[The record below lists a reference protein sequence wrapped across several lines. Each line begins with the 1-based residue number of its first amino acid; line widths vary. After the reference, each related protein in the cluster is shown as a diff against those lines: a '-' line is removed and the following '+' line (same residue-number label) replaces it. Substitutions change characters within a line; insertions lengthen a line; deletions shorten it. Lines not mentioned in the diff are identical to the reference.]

1 MPRPGA
7 PDPAAPDELSADER
21 GALAHLYEGGEASP
35 AAAARAA
42 GWRSVRDVV
51 AHARREGFDEEP
63 PARLDAL
70 LLAAARQHAPAR
82 AGVLERL
89 RRWLSTALLQPAVVG
104 AAAVAVIGGTAGVLY
119 LRGQVRV
126 SEPTVGER
134 APAAPRFEAHPA
146 GELAGVAGLDND
158 EASADDLHGAAPGG
172 APTGEGKL
180 DEPGAGAGSEAET
193 RGLTA
198 GPDRTTRPRPLEL
211 PPPEQRHDR
220 TAIRGGPGGGGGGD
234 PALDD
239 RSDGRG
245 VATVI
250 ATADDEVRGGADRG
264 AAGAPA
270 RAGASVE
277 EKPAEPP
284 PGRDGDLGGEDRKA
298 GDATT
303 STPDRVTVT
312 VGQSGGRTTVTNRAQ
327 AENLLR
333 QARTAAARGDCAAVK
348 VMARR
353 VRALDPAYY
362 TASFARDPELE
373 RCL

>member
-21 GALAHLYEGGEASP
+21 GALAHLYEDGEAPP

-89 RRWLSTALLQPAVVG
+89 RRWLSTALLQPAVK
-104 AAAVAVIGGTAGVLY
+104 ARRAVAVIGGTAGVLY

-158 EASADDLHGAAPGG
+158 EASADDLHGAAPG
-172 APTGEGKL
+172 AAVTGEGKL
-180 DEPGAGAGSEAET
+180 DEPGAGAGSGAET
-193 RGLTA
+193 RGPTA
-198 GPDRTTRPRPLEL
+198 GHDGTTRRRPLEL

-220 TAIRGGPGGGGGGD
+220 TATRGGPGGGGGND
-234 PALDD
+234 LALDD

-250 ATADDEVRGGADRG
+250 ATADDEVRGADRG
-264 AAGAPA
+264 GAGARA
-270 RAGASVE
+270 GAGASVE

-312 VGQSGGRTTVTNRAQ
+312 VGQGGGRTTVTNRAQ

-362 TASFARDPELE
+362 TATFARDPELE